1 MSEPPISTSSH
12 FEALFNAALA
22 NYSEQTGKD
31 LRNHPFAHHIDR
43 CNTPESLLAVFQEQ
57 AQTFDEFRNGDHRL
71 IKWLQ
76 PIVSHLHALSTS
88 STLSGTVSAVSPGV
102 LHFCVFF
109 DVLTNLIGT
118 SSCDSDLYWNQR
130 SPFRTYLRSYTASL
144 TTYPISSYH

>member
-22 NYSEQTGKD
+22 KYSEQTGKD
-31 LRNHPFAHHIDR
+31 LRNHQFAHQIDR

-88 STLSGTVSAVSPGV
+88 STLSGMVSAVSPYRAGV

-109 DVLTNLIGT
+109 DVLTNPVGI
-118 SSCDSDLYWNQR
+118 SSCDSDLYWIQR
-130 SPFRTYLRSYTASL
+130 SPFRTYLRS
-144 TTYPISSYH
+144 